1 MSGASAFRRETGTD
15 GVLVVTL
22 DVPGEKVN
30 TLGKGLIDE
39 FEGLLDEVEKDASV
53 RALVVRSGKPDSFIA
68 GADIKDF
75 TRIRSAEEG
84 EALSRTGH
92 AILDRIA
99 ACRVPVV
106 AAIHGTCLGG
116 GTELAL
122 ACGYRVASDDPKT
135 SLGLPEV
142 MLGLV
147 PGAGG
152 TQRLPRLVGLA
163 TALDLILTGRALKA
177 PRALKAGLVDE
188 VCPAPILTAVATRA
202 AAGLAE
208 GRIVPRRP
216 GIPLRERLLRPVI
229 FSKARSSVLQK
240 TGGHYPAPLEAVAV
254 VKEGTAVL
262 PGRGP
267 EARGEGVRPPG
278 GRGGLAQPGVG
289 LLRHPGHQEGRG
301 VPRGDAGQRRSSS
314 SGSSA
319 RASWARASP
328 GPPRRRGS
336 RCG

>member
-30 TLGKGLIDE
+30 TLGKGLIAE

-53 RALVVRSGKPDSFIA
+53 RALVVRSGKPDSFVA

-122 ACGYRVASDDPKT
+122 AETQAEHGTHRSQRFEIAS
-135 SLGLPEV
+135 
-142 MLGLV
+142 
-147 PGAGG
+147 
-152 TQRLPRLVGLA
+152 
-163 TALDLILTGRALKA
+163 TAL
-177 PRALKAGLVDE
+177 
-188 VCPAPILTAVATRA
+188 TRA
-202 AAGLAE
+202 FGSNGTE
-208 GRIVPRRP
+208 VWEVVP
-216 GIPLRERLLRPVI
+216 
-229 FSKARSSVLQK
+229 
-240 TGGHYPAPLEAVAV
+240 
-254 VKEGTAVL
+254 
-262 PGRGP
+262 
-267 EARGEGVRPPG
+267 
-278 GRGGLAQPGVG
+278 
-289 LLRHPGHQEGRG
+289 
-301 VPRGDAGQRRSSS
+301 
-314 SGSSA
+314 
-319 RASWARASP
+319 
-328 GPPRRRGS
+328 
-336 RCG
+336 